1 MEYFIEGGTL
11 PIVRFELEKGEELIS
26 QAGGRSWM
34 KGNITTDTISG
45 GGVGKMLGRMFSGE
59 SLFLSSYKAED
70 TSEIVFAS
78 NFPGSIKVVELAQGQ
93 TIIAQKKAFL
103 CASKGVDL
111 SIHFRKKLGTGLFG
125 GEGFIMEKITGP
137 GLVFLEIDGHE
148 KEYILDV
155 NERLVMDTGALA
167 MMDSTCEMT
176 IEQVEGMKNILFGGE
191 GLFNTV
197 VEGPGKVVVQSMPI
211 QKLVRNIA
219 PYLTQN

>member
-111 SIHFRKKLGTGLFG
+111 SIHFRKKLGTGFFG

-155 NERLVMDTGALA
+155 DERLVMDTGALA

>member
-78 NFPGSIKVVELAQGQ
+78 NFPGSIKVVELAQDQ

-155 NERLVMDTGALA
+155 DERLVMDTGALA
-167 MMDSTCEMT
+167 MMDSTCEIT

>member
-93 TIIAQKKAFL
+93 TMIAQKKAFL

-155 NERLVMDTGALA
+155 DERLVMDTGALA

>member
-155 NERLVMDTGALA
+155 DERLVMDTGALA

>member
-34 KGNITTDTISG
+34 KGNIKTDTISG

-155 NERLVMDTGALA
+155 DERLVMDTGALA